1 MRKRGWLIWVGSA
14 LMVGGAA
21 VLGFN
26 WWTLHQADK
35 AQQRAKE
42 WLTRSAAVHR
52 AAPPP
57 VRRGGV
63 IGELDIPRL
72 RISVM
77 VFEGD
82 DAGILRLGAGH
93 IPGTALSPGS
103 GNIGIA
109 AHRDT
114 YFRALRVIHPHDVIA
129 LKTPAGTSRY
139 TVTESKVVRPSDVAV
154 LDQAPGRDLTL
165 VTCYP
170 FSYVGSAPERF
181 IVHARRIG

>member
-1 MRKRGWLIWVGSA
+1 MRKRGWLIWVGSD

-26 WWTLHQADK
+26 WWTMHQADK
-35 AQQRAKE
+35 AQQRGRK
-42 WLTRSAAVHR
+42 WLIGAAAVHR
-52 AAPPP
+52 AAPAPA
-57 VRRGGV
+57 VHSGDV

-114 YFRALRVIHPHDVIA
+114 YFPALRVIHKNDVIA

-139 TVTESKVVRPSDVAV
+139 TVPESTDVQPAYRAV
-154 LDQAPGRDLTL
+154 LTPAP
-165 VTCYP
+165 
-170 FSYVGSAPERF
+170 
-181 IVHARRIG
+181 H